1 MAFFLLAIFFLVG
14 RRLGWFLSR
23 AFLYTAPVPLA
34 IVLCVAWGG
43 GVAGVIR
50 LFINYQQP
58 GVLLR
63 WVMGYSL
70 GAYVAV
76 PNFGLLAESSI
87 PDYARDRHL
96 MVSTLPQFVYIVASV
111 VLAFLMP
118 QA

>member
-1 MAFFLLAIFFLVG
+1 MAYFLLMVFLWAG
-14 RRLGWFLSR
+14 RNLGWFLSR
-23 AFLYTAPVPLA
+23 AFLYTAPVALA
-34 IVLCVAWGG
+34 IVLCMAWGG

-58 GVLLR
+58 GVVLR

-76 PNFGLLAESSI
+76 PNFGLLVESSI

-96 MVSTLPQFVYIVASV
+96 MVSALPSFVYIVASI

-118 QA
+118 QT